1 MTFFIEVVFGTRVTM
16 LNVGEI
22 ENVLVNVAEKIGDEL
37 IV

>member
-1 MTFFIEVVFGTRVTM
+1 MTFSTEVVFGTKVTM